1 MTGDLLKGWQN
12 SMCAKAGGSCVPAPL
27 GAEVAEMLRERGE
40 LPSPLLTLPRGQEVG
55 TRALPHSWPTT
66 PSSPDA
72 LAAPG
77 VSRLLFAGLCH
88 KEERQQSNYLQCL
101 LEAGLLPKS
110 TPCTARTY
118 VAIPTPQIRSHAKRN
133 KLGLQNAVTTETFTS
148 LRSWPSFQVLSGNMI
163 SPRSS
168 HVSRFQP
175 AICKPLPAFHFS
187 TQNHAESSPSARKLT
202 DGKVKVRQL
211 TKSSSRLGK

>member
-1 MTGDLLKGWQN
+1 MKG
-12 SMCAKAGGSCVPAPL
+12 
-27 GAEVAEMLRERGE
+27 
-40 LPSPLLTLPRGQEVG
+40 
-55 TRALPHSWPTT
+55 
-66 PSSPDA
+66 
-72 LAAPG
+72 
-77 VSRLLFAGLCH
+77 
-88 KEERQQSNYLQCL
+88 QQFNYLQCL

-118 VAIPTPQIRSHAKRN
+118 VAIPTPRIRSHANRN

-211 TKSSSRLGK
+211 TKSCSRLGK